1 MNQSE
6 TIGKLAEALAKAQG
20 QMKPATKNSDNP
32 YFKTKYADLASVW
45 EAVRCPLSSNGLSV
59 VQTTEQPA
67 DRPGIVVKTT
77 LLHSSGE
84 WISGELAL
92 KPVKDEPQAIGAAIT
107 YGRRFGLAAITG
119 MCSEDEDDDGNT
131 ASGHPVQKAVPAT
144 AVASPL
150 ASARVEMPRNGIEDS
165 EEPVHC
171 SKCDAIITD
180 GIDRNGRPYTAAR
193 MVEASTRAFKQPL
206 CYRCYAETKS
216 LASNVSQLFGEKNVK
231 VEAA

>member
-32 YFKTKYADLASVW
+32 YFKTKYADLASIW
-45 EAVRCPLSSNGLSV
+45 DAVRGPLSSNGLSV

-67 DRPGIVVKTT
+67 DRLGIIIRTT

-84 WISGELAL
+84 WIAGDMLL

-131 ASGHPVQKAVPAT
+131 ASGHPVQKAVISRPPSQPMLKQT
-144 AVASPL
+144 PS
-150 ASARVEMPRNGIEDS
+150 VEPEKPSIP
-165 EEPVHC
+165 EEVHC
-171 SKCDAIITD
+171 SKCNSLIAGGTD
-180 GIDRNGRPYTAAR
+180 KNGKPYTAQK
-193 MVEASTRAFKQPL
+193 MVEVSTRAFKQPM
-206 CYRCYAETKS
+206 CYKCYTETKQF
-216 LASNVSQLFGEKNVK
+216 ADQVGQLFDEKTVK